1 MPPEKVRIGHH
12 LRAPRIA
19 KCNFFSFFNSGN
31 CRVLAFPSYF
41 LIADKC
47 LEGHT
52 ILIVQHV
59 PDMGLCELLCYNQP
73 NCVSVNYEIQRER
86 RCELNNSTHRAHDE
100 DFKEREGCLYHGA
113 IVSFLSFLFSSSF
126 SFIIIIFKAII
137 IPLSTSSSSSR
148 WSPSSSLGS
157 LSHDDDDVAKTSL
170 KEWIHAVSKSIVLIP
185 GPSICH
191 LMLVSFSGVE
201 L

>member
-1 MPPEKVRIGHH
+1 MEDLFV
-12 LRAPRIA
+12 A
-19 KCNFFSFFNSGN
+19 KKKSELLNEIFSFFNSDN

-47 LEGHT
+47 LESHT
-52 ILIVQHV
+52 FLIVQHV
-59 PDMGLCELLCYNQP
+59 PDMGLCELLCYNRP

-137 IPLSTSSSSSR
+137 IPLSTSSSSSSQ
-148 WSPSSSLGS
+148 WSPSSSLEG
-157 LSHDDDDVAKTSL
+157 A
-170 KEWIHAVSKSIVLIP
+170 
-185 GPSICH
+185 
-191 LMLVSFSGVE
+191 
-201 L
+201 